1 MVLSYYP
8 ILFPLIVVL
17 IIINAIL
24 GALPSIF
31 QQNVIAVLQQAW
43 GQGWTWEVTKPHI
56 VELVGTLAM
65 VYFVALIIGIAYT
78 QLMAFFTQGVLHKI
92 RKEVFAHMQKLPIRY
107 FDTHPHGDIMSH
119 YTNDIYYSIPMAV
132 VILIGAAVSIEI
144 TRKLGGLSAKYFILQ
159 QKATGKTE
167 GVIEE
172 MVNGQKVIKV
182 FNHQDE
188 AEEIFNRAN
197 NELYEASNTANRYSN
212 ILMPVLNNV
221 NYLIY
226 VFVAVAGGIFIQE
239 KFPNLSISG
248 LPFSIAVIVPFLGMS
263 RQFAGM
269 IQQISPQINS
279 IVLGLAGAE
288 RVFELLDQEPE
299 VDDGIVTLVNA
310 TEKDGEL
317 KETNEQTELW
327 AWKYPHEDG
336 TVSYTKVAGDVR
348 FASVDFAYNP
358 DKMILHNVT
367 LFGKPGQKIAFVG
380 ATGAGKTTITN
391 LINRFYDIADGKI
404 RYDGININKIK
415 KSSLRKSLGIVLQ
428 DTVLFTGTVMDNIRY
443 GRLTATD
450 EECIA
455 AAKLAGADGFIRHLP
470 QGYQTMLNG
479 DGSNLSQGQC
489 QLLAIARAAVAD
501 PPVMIMDEA
510 TSSIDTRTEQ
520 IVQTGMDRLMNGRT
534 VFVIAHRLSTVKNSN
549 VIIVLDHGRIIER
562 GTHEE
567 LLAQKGQYYQLY
579 TGAFEL
585 E

>member
-1 MVLSYYP
+1 MNQKQTNRKKSFKRLIKMVLSYYP
-8 ILFPLIVVL
+8 VLFPLIVVL
-17 IIINAIL
+17 IITNAIL

-31 QQNVIAVLQQAW
+31 QQNVVAVLQQAW
-43 GQGWTWEVTKPHI
+43 EQGWTWEVTKPFI
-56 VELVGTLAM
+56 VKLVTMLAII
-65 VYFVALIIGIAYT
+65 YAVALIIGIVYN

-92 RKEVFAHMQKLPIRY
+92 RKEVFTHMQKLPIRY

-119 YTNDIYYSIPMAV
+119 YTNDIDAMRQMISQSFPQLLISIVTIITIIAIMFYYSIPMAV

-188 AEEIFNRAN
+188 AEEIFNQAN

-226 VFVAVAGGIFIQE
+226 AFVAVAGGIFIQE
-239 KFPNLSISG
+239 KFPNFSVSG

-279 IVLGLAGAE
+279 IVMGLAGAE

-310 TEKDGEL
+310 TEKEGEL

-336 TVSYTKVAGDVR
+336 TVTYTKVAGDVR

-358 DKMILHNVT
+358 DKMILHDVT

-455 AAKLAGADGFIRHLP
+455 AAKLAGADGFIQHLP
-470 QGYQTMLNG
+470 
-479 DGSNLSQGQC
+479 
-489 QLLAIARAAVAD
+489 
-501 PPVMIMDEA
+501 
-510 TSSIDTRTEQ
+510 
-520 IVQTGMDRLMNGRT
+520 
-534 VFVIAHRLSTVKNSN
+534 
-549 VIIVLDHGRIIER
+549 
-562 GTHEE
+562 
-567 LLAQKGQYYQLY
+567 
-579 TGAFEL
+579 
-585 E
+585 